1 MTSGK
6 LAGGGGVAAILM
18 VIVSLVALG
27 PGCTPLGLNTASR
40 SLEGV
45 SEVPAA
51 VLGTFDQSGPVTD
64 PVDWSERREDLLQAF
79 QDNIYGPYPKGVT
92 GELISREVLDDD
104 FHEVG
109 RLEELT
115 VGLGEGHEAVRFKI
129 ALALPATATDESPAP
144 LIIAQNF
151 CGNDLAMNHPSVSP
165 PIGDAGGCGDNPV
178 LGAVVKIVFGQH
190 IMSPPVDEILDRGY
204 AIALVFPS
212 ETAPDRSQQAPAALE
227 RLSLLTTEKPEGVL
241 AVWAATFGWS
251 IDAMQ
256 DDPRIAQDRII
267 AWGHSRHGKAALIAG
282 AFEPRIAG
290 VISHQ
295 SGTGGATLNVSHNG
309 ESLER
314 ITGSYPHWFAP
325 SYAEY
330 AGREEDLPV
339 DQHQLIALNAP
350 KPVFLGNGWK
360 DVWSDPNGTF
370 RAAMA
375 ADPAYELL
383 GVEGLAQTGLA
394 DPDYLSGEIAF
405 QIRTGGHGVRRADWR
420 AFLDWMD
427 VWFPSSPGPED

>member
-1 MTSGK
+1 MTSSK
-6 LAGGGGVAAILM
+6 LAGGGGVAAILV
-18 VIVSLVALG
+18 VIVSLFALG

-40 SLEGV
+40 SLEGAPIAPV
-45 SEVPAA
+45 A
-51 VLGTFDQSGPVTD
+51 VLGAFGAAGPVMD
-64 PVDWSERREDLLQAF
+64 KADWSKRRQVLLQAF
-79 QDNIYGPYPKGVT
+79 ENSIYGPYPEGVS
-92 GELISREVLDDD
+92 GELISREILDEN
-104 FHEVG
+104 FHGLG

-115 VGLGEGHEAVRFKI
+115 VRLGQGSDAILFKV
-129 ALALPATATDESPAP
+129 ALALPATAGPDRPAP
-144 LIIAQNF
+144 LFLAQNF
-151 CGNDLAMNHPSVSP
+151 CGNNLAMDHPSVSSP
-165 PIGDAGGCGDNPV
+165 LEGAGGCGDNPV
-178 LGAVVKIVFGQH
+178 LGAVVQIVFGKH
-190 IMSPPVDEILDRGY
+190 IMTPPVKDILHRGY

-212 ETAPDRSQQAPAALE
+212 ETAPDKSSSAPTALE
-227 RLSLLTTEKPEGVL
+227 RLGLLTKEKPEGVL

-251 IDAMQ
+251 IDALQ
-256 DDPRIAQDRII
+256 DDPRIAQDKIV

-282 AFEPRIAG
+282 AFESRIAG
-290 VISHQ
+290 VIAHQ

-325 SYAEY
+325 SYAEF
-330 AGREEDLPV
+330 AGREEDMPV

-370 RAAMA
+370 RAASA

-383 GVEGLAQTGLA
+383 GVEGLKQTGLA
-394 DPDYLSGEIAF
+394 DPEYLGGEIAF

-427 VWFPSSPGPED
+427 LWFPPSQS